1 MITDVVVAHQDPL
14 MDVRVIQ
21 DVDMILA
28 MVVEVVVVN

>member
-1 MITDVVVAHQDPL
+1 MIMDVVVAHQDPH

-21 DVDMILA
+21 DVDMIP